1 MCASAVYSRTYTH
14 THIVL
19 LLHMLC
25 VCVQASPE
33 GGKGGGEKSSMR
45 VQERRGDRTELR
57 RWERGILKRKE
68 IGGKREKRKERG
80 ARAKRGDCLDKLKRM
95 EIDIIPQ
102 RGGRERGKRGGHSRR
117 RKERKVFFLSLL
129 NVKEKERER
138 RRYY

>member
-1 MCASAVYSRTYTH
+1 MRKCCVFPYVHPH
-14 THIVL
+14 THSTVTTYAV
-19 LLHMLC
+19 C